1 MTSEQLRDF
10 MHAEIPEVSEIRE
23 QLIKLERK
31 YDLAL
36 DALRAV
42 LESDYVEGP
51 VEDIVVGALE
61 ELEEVL

>member
-1 MTSEQLRDF
+1 